1 MPWLKIAKSYRFSLA
16 YSRNFGLVGSL
27 WGGAEYRTISPLLF
41 GLYLLPQAALGA
53 VLRYFIEPLLMS
65 L

>member
-1 MPWLKIAKSYRFSLA
+1 MPWLKNVKSYRFSLA
-16 YSRNFGLVGSL
+16 YSRNFGASGVTV
-27 WGGAEYRTISPLLF
+27 GAEYLSVLF

>member
-1 MPWLKIAKSYRFSLA
+1 MPWLKNAKSYRFSLT
-16 YSRNFGLVGSL
+16 YSRNFGASGVTV
-27 WGGAEYRTISPLLF
+27 GAEYRTISPLLF